1 MFLNSTDDVR
11 YDINFASSDRAYDN
25 LTSWTNRLVGALDM
39 VCPRPLEARGK
50 VGSTQYGSALVSG
63 RTWPVTG
70 DEKFDVV
77 SIEFKFCQRHRRST
91 SDVDEPLEK
100 EEGGGRSGAQMELT
114 R

>member
-25 LTSWTNRLVGALDM
+25 LTSWTNRLGALDM
-39 VCPRPLEARGK
+39 VCPDHWKLEGK

-63 RTWPVTG
+63 RTWLWAKKKV
-70 DEKFDVV
+70 
-77 SIEFKFCQRHRRST
+77 RRCFNRVQVLPTT
-91 SDVDEPLEK
+91 SALNK
-100 EEGGGRSGAQMELT
+100 R